1 MLFKPYYLVQA
12 YSKKVNKQQT
22 QFMSNELSKN
32 KELMSAKEAK
42 RRSLQY
48 AQSLNESVSMNAD
61 DWTPIVRLMSDKGNY
76 IVDLNAI

>member
-1 MLFKPYYLVQA
+1 
-12 YSKKVNKQQT
+12 
-22 QFMSNELSKN
+22 MSNELSKN

-61 DWTPIVRLMSDKGNY
+61 DWTPIVRLMSDNGNY